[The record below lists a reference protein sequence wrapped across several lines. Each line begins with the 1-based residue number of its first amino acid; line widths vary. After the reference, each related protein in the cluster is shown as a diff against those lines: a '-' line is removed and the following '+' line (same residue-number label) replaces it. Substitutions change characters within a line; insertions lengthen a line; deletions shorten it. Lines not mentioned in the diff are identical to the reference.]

1 MKWDSSPRLFR
12 SYMAQSPGGI
22 TQLLMAWQAGDETA
36 REQVFSL
43 FYEPLRQLARQQR
56 RNWSGSNTLNA
67 TALVHELYEKLSKQN
82 LIVVKDR
89 AHFTL
94 IAAKALR
101 HILINYAKSKQRKRR
116 GGDWVR
122 VTLDTYI
129 EESSIMTQEVDEIL
143 AIHEALFDL
152 AQLNERLV
160 QVVEMHFFA
169 GLTYDE
175 IAATLGVTKRTVTRD
190 WAKAKI
196 WLRRALQEQP
206 IYTCE
211 TSDPEGEM
219 R

>member
-1 MKWDSSPRLFR
+1 
-12 SYMAQSPGGI
+12 MALSPGDI

-36 REQVFSL
+36 REQLFSL
-43 FYEPLRQLARQQR
+43 LYEPLRQLARQQR
-56 RNWSGSNTLNA
+56 HNWSGSNTLNA
-67 TALVHELYEKLSKQN
+67 TALVHELYEKLAKQN
-82 LIVVKDR
+82 LIEINDR

-116 GGDWVR
+116 GGHLVR

-129 EESSIMTQEVDEIL
+129 EESSILTQQVDELL
-143 AIHEALFDL
+143 AIHEALFHL
-152 AQLNERLV
+152 AQLNARLV
-160 QVVEMHFFA
+160 QVVELRFFA

-206 IYTCE
+206 MYTYE
-211 TSDPEGEM
+211 TSDSGREK